1 LFGIQYSLYGKLV
14 NRKYEIE
21 DEERER
27 ERERRRRRRRRKIM
41 IYSKFFNVL
50 LVVCCVQRS
59 EL

>member
-27 ERERRRRRRRRKIM
+27 EREEEEEEEK
-41 IYSKFFNVL
+41 S
-50 LVVCCVQRS
+50 
-59 EL
+59 